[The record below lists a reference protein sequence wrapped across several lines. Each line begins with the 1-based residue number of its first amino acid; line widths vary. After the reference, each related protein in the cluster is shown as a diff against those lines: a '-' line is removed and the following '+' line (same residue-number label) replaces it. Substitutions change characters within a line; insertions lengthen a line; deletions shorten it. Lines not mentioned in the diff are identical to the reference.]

1 MLLGSINKAAF
12 VIAVTKKKK
21 KKNGKKGKKGNL
33 EPFCNISTKNILSFY
48 PLTLR
53 VTSIQFLSTMLTQ
66 ITH

>member
-1 MLLGSINKAAF
+1 MENKE
-12 VIAVTKKKK
+12 
-21 KKNGKKGKKGNL
+21 KKGIENHFATYQL
-33 EPFCNISTKNILSFY
+33 KNILSFY